1 MEEQIRNIV
10 QQSLLV
16 RAEMLSEDYDYIAT
30 HQFRC
35 LPMVGDII
43 RYNYNEYEVIRREF
57 ELDNCYRYGD
67 IVEATC
73 RIIVKVLKEEEE
85 E

>member
-16 RAEMLSEDYDYIAT
+16 RAEMLSEDYDYIT
-30 HQFRC
+30 IHQFRC

-43 RYNYNEYEVIRREF
+43 RYNYNKYEVIRREF

-73 RIIVKVLKEEEE
+73 RIIVKVLREEEE